1 MAQKRILDTLA
12 GTKDIEG
19 SMVYIIAYLTAHKGK
34 GDDVVS
40 LAAPLIE
47 ATRRE
52 AGCISYDLYRKPA
65 DPDALVFV
73 ETWKDKAAVDA
84 HFEEPHLKAFQA
96 AMADLLIEARIE
108 LVSPEKV
115 EVL

>member
-1 MAQKRILDTLA
+1 
-12 GTKDIEG
+12 
-19 SMVYIIAYLTAHKGK
+19 MVYIIAYLSAHPGK
-34 GDDVVS
+34 GSEVVS

-52 AGCISYDLYRKPA
+52 AGCITYELFCKPA
-65 DPDALVFV
+65 DPDTLVFV
-73 ETWKDKAAVDA
+73 ETWKDKAAVEA
-84 HFEEPHLKAFQA
+84 HFAQPHLKAFQA
-96 AMADLLIEARIE
+96 AMADLLIESRIE